1 MEKVIQEFRIIET
14 DDGFRIEIKGDKE
27 QLREFVMSLDPRHWM
42 HHGGGEWKPPF
53 GGPFPWKM
61 RFKRGGWGP
70 FGWGGWDE
78 GEEEEGDSPR
88 RKRGHRGW
96 QSHHGGTEDE
106 TVR

>member
-27 QLREFVMSLDPRHWM
+27 QLREFVTHLDPRQWM
-42 HHGGGEWKPPF
+42 HHGGAEWKGPSW
-53 GGPFPWKM
+53 GGPRPWKM

-70 FGWGGWDE
+70 FGFAWGWDDDDE
-78 GEEEEGDSPR
+78 DEEDAPR

-96 QSHHGGTEDE
+96 QSHHEGGEDV
-106 TVR
+106 T